1 MSFKLFLEDKTD
13 VDKINNLI
21 ESLHDNIDYIHHEEG
36 FVEEEVSDYF
46 ASYAIVVEHELT
58 GETTLLEYLSNAL
71 SIDYGTEDGE
81 EYAYDYT
88 SNIVLR
94 CRSGSIVEEFNDIDN
109 VHTLYVD
116 LVDED
121 TDIELGD
128 SGEVY

>member
-21 ESLHDNIDYIHHEEG
+21 ESLHDNIDCIHHEEG
-36 FVEEEVSDYF
+36 FMEEEESDYF
-46 ASYAIVVEHELT
+46 ASYAIIVEHEIK

-94 CRSGSIVEEFNDIDN
+94 SHSGSIVEEFNDIDN

-116 LVDED
+116 LADED
-121 TDIELGD
+121 TDVEFGD
-128 SGEVY
+128 FDEGY